1 MERTKRIMMMLGM
14 FLSITLS
21 VAAQDIVPQQA
32 DTLDDGVLVA
42 ADSLTNDSIVTDTV
56 KKEPVVDK
64 TTWEYKLRERLK
76 PLEAEA
82 KRSRYVTSICVYD
95 LEGDSV
101 VYAYNAKKRMRP
113 ASTLKLLTAITALD
127 KYGKKGEFS
136 TSAWMDGKIS
146 HDQVMRI
153 TERNFME
160 SHWSETLQD
169 SIQTEVVVLDTA
181 YFYQNVLHGNL
192 YIKGGFDPLFSTDD
206 LHDMAKA
213 IGRLDFEDIDGLVI
227 GDISMKD
234 SLVFGKGWSWDDM
247 PSSFCPWLSPLLFN
261 EGIRLTNKNGIYMKD
276 PDKYFLDNL
285 IKQLRERGKEIPAS
299 YAVLSNE
306 KTPAEQGRLI
316 FSRTHTIEDI
326 LTRMMKK
333 SNNQFA
339 EALFYLIGYDNGAL
353 ERPATSNDCA
363 APILQLMERV
373 GCTNLSETA
382 IADGSGLS
390 PYNYVSAENEVM
402 MLRYAYLNKHIYEP
416 LYKSLPIA
424 GVDGTLSGRMRS
436 GAAYKKVHAKTG
448 TVNGVATLA
457 GYVKASNGKMLA
469 FSIMNNNIPSNA
481 TGRNFQDRVCQA
493 LAK

>member
-1 MERTKRIMMMLGM
+1 MKQFTTIMLGI
-14 FLSITLS
+14 FLSIALP
-21 VAAQDIVPQQA
+21 VVAQDVVPERA
-32 DTLDDGVLVA
+32 DTLDDGVNVVF
-42 ADSLTNDSIVTDTV
+42 DSLAMDSIVPDTV
-56 KKEPVVDK
+56 KKEVLVDK
-64 TTWEYKLRERLK
+64 TTWEYKLRERMK

-82 KRSRYVTSICVYD
+82 RKSRYTTSICVWD

-101 VYAYNAKKRMRP
+101 VYAYNPQKRMRP
-113 ASTLKLLTAITALD
+113 ASTEKLLTAITALD
-127 KYGKKGEFS
+127 MFGKKGEFT
-136 TSAWMDGKIS
+136 TSAYMDGKIS

-153 TERNFME
+153 TERNYME
-160 SHWSETLQD
+160 THWSETLED
-169 SIQTEVVVLDTA
+169 SIQTEIVVLDTT
-181 YFYQNVLHGNL
+181 YFYQDVLHGNI

-247 PSSFCPWLSPLLFN
+247 PSSYVPWLSPLLFN
-261 EGIRLTNKNGIYMKD
+261 EGIRLTNRSGIYMKN

-285 IKQLRERGKEIPAS
+285 ISQLRERGKEIPAS
-299 YAVLSNE
+299 YAVLSFN

-316 FSRTHTIEDI
+316 YSCTHTIGDMLE
-326 LTRMMKK
+326 RMMKK

-339 EALFYLIGYDNGAL
+339 EALFYLIGYNNGEL
-353 ERPATSNDCA
+353 DRPATAEDCA
-363 APILQLMERV
+363 AHIMQLMEKA
-373 GCTNLSETA
+373 GCTNLTDTS

-402 MLRYAYLNKHIYEP
+402 MLRYAYLNKHIYDP

-424 GVDGTLSGRMRS
+424 GVDGTLSTRMKS

-448 TVNGVATLA
+448 TLNGVATLA
-457 GYVKASNGKMLA
+457 GYMKASNGNMLA
-469 FSIMNNNIPSNA
+469 FSIMNNGIPSNA